1 MNYVK
6 LTVHSMLNIL
16 DGNTIYI
23 RPDSIDFIRQDADC
37 TLLQVN
43 GEVQSVKESTSE
55 VLDAITRA
63 EKSCTAIY

>member
-6 LTVHSMLNIL
+6 LTVDSILNL
-16 DGNTIYI
+16 VDGSTIYI
-23 RPDSIDFIRQDADC
+23 RPDSIDLIRQDADC
-37 TLLQVN
+37 TTLQVN
-43 GEVQSVKESTSE
+43 GERWTVKESASE